1 MTGALPAAPEGWVL
15 LNSHRFG
22 PFVVRARFRRP
33 DGSVVEWT
41 SRGHRLGHALRSS
54 DGPSIPVGR
63 RLVPAR
69 TWWIS
74 ALFAVGS
81 ACFALGSFPPY
92 LDRVSSV
99 VDGITFFLGSLCF
112 TAASALCFLEAA
124 SAPSSLGVSDRTAD
138 RRLRV
143 RPRSIDWWSSLVQ
156 LVGTVWFNVMTLQA
170 LLVDDAAARIDQ
182 LVWRP
187 DVLGSGCFLVASYL
201 AFVEERAGADRSDR
215 DVSWWIVSLNLAG
228 SVAFAASAVGAF
240 TLPSTADVVSFRL
253 DNGGT
258 FVGALCF
265 LAAAVLLVPEARSAR
280 RTAPTAGPNLRS

>member
-1 MTGALPAAPEGWVL
+1 MTTIEGPGSSGGLPAVPGDWALVDT
-15 LNSHRFG
+15 RRVG
-22 PFVVRARFRRP
+22 PFLVRARFRRS
-33 DGSVVEWT
+33 DGSELVWT
-41 SRGHRLGHALRSS
+41 SRGHRKGHALRSS
-54 DGPSIPVGR
+54 DGAAIPVGR
-63 RLVPAR
+63 RVPVR

-74 ALFAVGS
+74 GLFAVGS

-92 LDRVSSV
+92 LDRVTSL
-99 VDGITFFLGSLCF
+99 VDGLTFFVGSVCF

-124 SAPSSLGVSDRTAD
+124 SAPETVGDLGRPEP

-143 RPRSIDWWSSLVQ
+143 RPQAIGWWSTLVQ

-170 LLVDDAAARIDQ
+170 LLVDSESARINV

-201 AFVEERAGADRSDR
+201 ARVEERAGSDGAGR
-215 DVSWWIVSLNLAG
+215 GVSWWVVSLNLAG
-228 SVAFAASAVGAF
+228 SIAFAVSAVGAF

-265 LAAAVLLVPEARSAR
+265 LAAALLLVPEARSGR
-280 RTAPTAGPNLRS
+280 RP